1 MGKFKQML
9 DIKPNYEQDKIKNR
23 VSPYIWYKY
32 FYEKPENITYCKFE
46 TVILPKIKRI
56 FN

>member
-1 MGKFKQML
+1 ML